1 MAEVNFN
8 IDAGY
13 SCNIF
18 QSCKQESFI
27 AQAGISSSLAFL
39 DFLGVNG
46 QNQSL
51 TIITFNQTVGESYPY
66 TLEGSA
72 VPCETIPA
80 DGMVNNYT
88 AS

>member
-1 MAEVNFN
+1 VTYLGSTISSGKQMAEVNFN
-8 IDAGY
+8 IDAAY
-13 SCNIF
+13 SCEIF

-51 TIITFNQTVGESYPY
+51 TIITFNQTVAESYPN
-66 TLEGSA
+66 TL
-72 VPCETIPA
+72 
-80 DGMVNNYT
+80 
-88 AS
+88 